1 MIRTRSTTTSQQS
14 YPLNSDNSDMPDAAS
29 KAWTQARKWKAE
41 RDALRT
47 QIAESSPGSSDAA
60 SKAWTQARKWKA
72 ERDAL
77 QSQSV
82 ATVDATSDE
91 ISKAWTRA
99 RKWKSD
105 RDVMQAKYKALM
117 KLVWDSRRDIPFWKQ
132 NEHPEH
138 MHPIFK
144 HLHDAGHT
152 V

>member
-1 MIRTRSTTTSQQS
+1 
-14 YPLNSDNSDMPDAAS
+14 MPDAAS